1 MSKNNSEVKKTKLV
15 YIDPQTHSL
24 LKAEAMINNASIKET
39 LENIVKNSVSDMA
52 KMIVDGTTSKTNNQ
66 NKVSNEDDKK
76 GIESF
81 SENIEKLEK
90 EPECEKKNEITE
102 DIPGEVLSNEDDKKS
117 IESSSDSVEE
127 LGKEPEYEK
136 KNEITEGLSE
146 EVLKV
151 YRR

>member
-15 YIDPQTHSL
+15 YIDPHTHSL

-52 KMIVDGTTSKTNNQ
+52 KMIVDGTPSKTNNQ

-76 GIESF
+76 GIESY

-90 EPECEKKNEITE
+90 EPECEKKNETTE
-102 DIPGEVLSNEDDKKS
+102 DIPEEVLSNEDDKKNETT
-117 IESSSDSVEE
+117 ES
-127 LGKEPEYEK
+127 
-136 KNEITEGLSE
+136 LSE
-146 EVLKV
+146 EVLKA

>member
-39 LENIVKNSVSDMA
+39 LENIVRNSVSDMA
-52 KMIVDGTTSKTNNQ
+52 RLIVDGTPSKQ
-66 NKVSNEDDKK
+66 NKVSSEDAKK
-76 GIESF
+76 GIES
-81 SENIEKLEK
+81 SSGNIDKLEK
-90 EPECEKKNEITE
+90 EPECEKKNETTE
-102 DIPGEVLSNEDDKKS
+102 DIPREVLSNEYDKKS

-127 LGKEPEYEK
+127 LGKETEHEK
-136 KNEITEGLSE
+136 KDEITEVLSE
-146 EVLKV
+146 EVLKA